1 MMLSVVIPLY
11 NEASLVDRLIDEL
24 GMQLVAIGE
33 PFELVCVND
42 GSTDDTVKRLLDL
55 RKTQENIRVVSLSRN
70 FGLQAAIT
78 AGLDYAKG
86 DCVVI
91 MDGDLQ
97 DPPELIQVML
107 AKMKASGAEIVS
119 AVRNTRNE
127 KFSKRFYISVFHK
140 IFSNISEGEQVEQT
154 GNFSLL
160 SRKAVDAVLQ
170 FSENKR
176 YFPGIRNFIGFKHEF
191 VTYDRPDRAEGNA
204 KMNRKKLFGLA
215 ADAIY
220 SFSKWPIK
228 ACLYI
233 GLSGVV
239 IFLLAIV
246 YTLVSKFTGLAPFG
260 WSSTFLA
267 ISFFGSV
274 QLTFL
279 GVIGEY
285 IFRIYKEVQK
295 RPIYIVKEVIDKV
308 DSENEITE

>member
-55 RKTQENIRVVSLSRN
+55 RKTRENIRVVSLSRN

-97 DPPELIQVML
+97 DPPELIPVML
-107 AKMKASGAEIVS
+107 AKMKESGAEIVS

-170 FSENKR
+170 FPEHKR

-191 VTYDRPDRAEGNA
+191 VAYDRPDRAEGYA

-228 ACLYI
+228 ACLYL
-233 GLSGVV
+233 GLLGVV
-239 IFLLAIV
+239 VFLLAIV

-308 DSENEITE
+308 DAENEIEE